1 MAGTIMERVAKQ
13 PDGGTGTMPIV
24 YPPDVH
30 GVYLELE
37 PGVHDLIIA
46 WDGRAQVEAF
56 HVWNQDMSQ
65 RVAVVTLD
73 AETSRKQRRG
83 FARVSSEQE
92 QWVYFRSTGALDAG
106 ARLAVQA
113 IPASLTIDF
122 EVTTS

>member
-24 YPPDVH
+24 YPPDSH

-56 HVWNQDMSQ
+56 HVWNKDMSQ
-65 RVAVVTLD
+65 KVAVVTLD
-73 AETSRKQRRG
+73 AETTRKQRRG
-83 FARVSSEQE
+83 FARVSSEQA
-92 QWVYFRSTGALDAG
+92 QWVYFRSSGELDAG

>member
-13 PDGGTGTMPIV
+13 PDNGTGTMPIV
-24 YPPDVH
+24 YPSDAH
-30 GVYLELE
+30 NVYLILE
-37 PGVHDLIIA
+37 PGVYDLIIT

-56 HVWNQDMSQ
+56 HLWNKVMSE

-92 QWVYFRSTGALDAG
+92 QWVYFHSTGALDAG
-106 ARLAVQA
+106 ARLAVQV
-113 IPASLTIDF
+113 IPASLTLDF

>member
-1 MAGTIMERVAKQ
+1 MERVAKQ

-56 HVWNQDMSQ
+56 HLWNRDMSQ
-65 RVAVVTLD
+65 KVVVVTLG
-73 AETSRKQRRG
+73 AETTRKQRRG
-83 FARVSSEQE
+83 FARVSSERP
-92 QWVYFRSTGALDAG
+92 QWVYFRSTRALDAG

>member
-1 MAGTIMERVAKQ
+1 M
-13 PDGGTGTMPIV
+13 
-24 YPPDVH
+24 
-30 GVYLELE
+30 
-37 PGVHDLIIA
+37 IIA
-46 WDGRAQVEAF
+46 WDGRAKVEAF
-56 HVWNQDMSQ
+56 HVWNKDMSQ
-65 RVAVVTLD
+65 KVRVVTLD
-73 AETSRKQRRG
+73 VETSRKQRRG